1 MRSCKHSHSREPRAF
16 PTRPAYP
23 SNEGGVSSFLS
34 CSLLSTPSPGGPW
47 GGGPPGGLGSASTV
61 PCYPFLTLGADRP
74 LHLHLIISHLATG
87 GWPCGGHVTGAGT
100 FQILSAGKLDL
111 GLRDSGAHI
120 SPRQAHIN
128 CGCVEAVPPTP
139 LRSGLQTEL
148 GRGKAQPA
156 EVQTG
161 GSQLQPSPTGWPAPL
176 TCAPRNTG
184 TLTMSPPSPGGCSLV
199 LFSVSHIQKVPINPL
214 LLLEHSQ
221 RHSSAF
227 CLGTSA
233 SPGCVFNV
241 L

>member
-1 MRSCKHSHSREPRAF
+1 MGRGPSWGPGLSLHGPLLPF
-16 PTRPAYP
+16 PH
-23 SNEGGVSSFLS
+23 
-34 CSLLSTPSPGGPW
+34 PW
-47 GGGPPGGLGSASTV
+47 GRSAATPASHN
-61 PCYPFLTLGADRP
+61 LTLGHRWVAMW
-74 LHLHLIISHLATG
+74 
-87 GWPCGGHVTGAGT
+87 WPCDRSWDV
-100 FQILSAGKLDL
+100 QILSAGKLDL

-120 SPRQAHIN
+120 SPRKAHIN

-227 CLGTSA
+227 CLGTLA
-233 SPGCVFNV
+233 SPGYVFNV